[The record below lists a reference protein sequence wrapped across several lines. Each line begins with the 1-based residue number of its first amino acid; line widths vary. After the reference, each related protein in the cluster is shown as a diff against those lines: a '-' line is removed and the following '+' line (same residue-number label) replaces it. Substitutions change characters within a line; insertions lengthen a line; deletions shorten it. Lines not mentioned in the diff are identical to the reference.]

1 MLSFTSLFYEGTS
14 SEFLNNKKIK
24 LQKDSEDE
32 NFEYYKKTI
41 IVNNKKI
48 KLIFKRDKK
57 NNILYPQI
65 EKKIKKKIK

>member
-57 NNILYPQI
+57 SNILYPQI
-65 EKKIKKKIK
+65 EKKIKNKK